1 MASGSLLIRA
11 AKEVEDDNY
20 ALYGQEMT
28 NTTWALAQI
37 NMFLHAEGGA
47 HIYWGDTLN
56 HPALLENDK
65 IMEFDIVVANPP
77 FSLEKWG
84 HENAANDEYN
94 HFERGIPP
102 KSKGD
107 YAFILHMIKTAKP
120 RSGRAAIVVPHGVL
134 LRGGSEVLIRQSLI
148 EDNLLYA
155 VIGLPAN
162 LFTSTSI
169 PVVILVFDRSR
180 EEKGEN
186 EQRKDILFIDASGFF
201 NAGKGQ
207 NFLEDEH
214 INKIVDTYKNRKIIE
229 KYSHRANIE
238 EIRENKYNL
247 NIPRYIDTYEN
258 EEEVNIAE
266 LQQ

>member
-1 MASGSLLIRA
+1 M
-11 AKEVEDDNY
+11 D
-20 ALYGQEMT
+20 
-28 NTTWALAQI
+28 
-37 NMFLHAEGGA
+37 
-47 HIYWGDTLN
+47 
-56 HPALLENDK
+56 
-65 IMEFDIVVANPP
+65 
-77 FSLEKWG
+77 
-84 HENAANDEYN
+84 
-94 HFERGIPP
+94 
-102 KSKGD
+102 
-107 YAFILHMIKTAKP
+107 
-120 RSGRAAIVVPHGVL
+120 
-134 LRGGSEVLIRQSLI
+134 
-148 EDNLLYA
+148 A

-169 PVVILVFDRSR
+169 SVAILVFDRSR

-186 EQRKDILFIDASGFF
+186 EQWKDILFIDASGFF

-247 NIPRYIDTYEN
+247 NIPCYIDTYEN

-266 LQQ
+266 LQQEIQ